1 MGTFVPVDDC
11 ITILKYLLVTEKSCF
26 TQVSSII
33 RFVLLW
39 EISLCEDLPL
49 WECVNKDKLLVVIV
63 YIESINNFSNRDLLI
78 HTLLAARMDIKSAS
92 GALQVLSSHHKLRLL
107 RYISRSMK
115 IYTSTYT
122 PYYVS
127 IQPRNISTEISLP
140 PLTYLLIWAC
150 CLVDSSLSILI
161 LYQKGKS
168 TCESLEI
175 DTKKLLKWFGV
186 ISRMEGIIGNPR
198 LLATTRTHET
208 AV

>member
-1 MGTFVPVDDC
+1 MG
-11 ITILKYLLVTEKSCF
+11 VTEKSCF
-26 TQVSSII
+26 IQVSSII
-33 RFVLLW
+33 RSALLR

-78 HTLLAARMDIKSAS
+78 HTLLAARMDIKSVS
-92 GALQVLSSHHKLRLL
+92 SALQVLSFHYKLRLL

-127 IQPRNISTEISLP
+127 IQLRNIFTEISLP
-140 PLTYLLIWAC
+140 PLTHLLTWAC
-150 CLVDSSLSILI
+150 YLVDSSLSILI

-168 TCESLEI
+168 ICESLKI
-175 DTKKLLKWFGV
+175 DTKKLLKWFRV
-186 ISRMEGIIGNPR
+186 ISRMKGIIENSR
-198 LLATTRTHET
+198 LLAITRIYEI
-208 AV
+208 AVSIY